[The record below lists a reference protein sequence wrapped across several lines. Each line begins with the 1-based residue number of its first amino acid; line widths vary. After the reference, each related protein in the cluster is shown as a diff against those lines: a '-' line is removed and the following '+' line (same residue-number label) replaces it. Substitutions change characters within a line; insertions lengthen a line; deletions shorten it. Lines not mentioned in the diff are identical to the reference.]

1 MRLSDGAK
9 VAVKKVRYLDQ
20 EYEQLAR
27 REFSILSQL
36 KGTPNIV
43 EAFDFYSIKD
53 HSLLFMSFLAGQ
65 TITQLVESTG
75 KGLSEQFSLKV
86 AQKLVAAL
94 KGISAKKIIHRD
106 FNPQNVLLTTRADG
120 ELEPFIIDFN
130 VARQHESGLIN

>member
-75 KGLSEQFSLKV
+75 QGLSEQFSLKV